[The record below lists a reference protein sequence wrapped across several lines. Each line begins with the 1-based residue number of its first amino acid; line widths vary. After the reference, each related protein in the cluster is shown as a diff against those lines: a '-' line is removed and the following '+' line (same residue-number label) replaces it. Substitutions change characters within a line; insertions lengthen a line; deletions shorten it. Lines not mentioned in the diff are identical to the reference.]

1 MPAFLLP
8 ELDGA
13 TDTAEDA
20 EFLFP
25 EEAVPEE
32 FVPAA
37 PEDVPVEPEADAV
50 PVEAVFPE
58 DALFLFALPVLPAAE
73 EASVFTE
80 ATAVE
85 EEAEPPALLPAEVP
99 LPLAE
104 DVFVEG
110 VLLTTVFTVFGAED
124 SLRPDELL
132 AAVLPAE
139 EAPAE
144 GLLADV
150 LPEALSFFKA
160 WIPVPEDEDADDE
173 FEEEGLMIIPL

>member
-32 FVPAA
+32 FVPAT

-85 EEAEPPALLPAEVP
+85 EEAELPALLQAEVP

-132 AAVLPAE
+132 ADVLPAE

-144 GLLADV
+144 GLLAAV